1 MTTFTNCNNTTTA
14 YESIHFSSF
23 RLIFFFL
30 NIKILGNQTN
40 ENPLRVL
47 RYRELNIN
55 EALNIKT
62 NTSIQHDFFWQKNYQ
77 QEKRNEGG
85 QKPEQLS
92 HLAKYVNYSV

>member
-1 MTTFTNCNNTTTA
+1 MTTFTNCNTTTTA

-23 RLIFFFL
+23 LMIFFFL

-62 NTSIQHDFFWQKNYQ
+62 NTSSTIFLAKKNYQ
-77 QEKRNEGG
+77 QEKRNEGR
-85 QKPEQLS
+85 QKTEQLS